1 MDKNSKSAIIL
12 LSGGLDSVVSIAKTK
27 STIKMG
33 LFFDYGQIP
42 TKEEKNAALKIA
54 KYYGFPLKVIK
65 LKWLQKILSNGLS
78 DVEKIFDIKN
88 LNDEKELEKSMKSV
102 WVPNR
107 NALFINI
114 AASYCE
120 AFSIDKIIIGA
131 NKEEGKTFK
140 DNSKEFIDNCNNL
153 LKFST
158 NKNVEVEAP
167 LISMN
172 KNEIIK
178 EALKNNTPLEKIY
191 SCYKGDKKH
200 CGKCES
206 CLHLKKALE
215 ENNLKDLI
223 KKLF

>member
-42 TKEEKNAALKIA
+42 SKEEKKAALKIA

-78 DVEKIFDIKN
+78 DSEKIFDIKN

-178 EALKNNTPLEKIY
+178 EALKNNAPLEKIY